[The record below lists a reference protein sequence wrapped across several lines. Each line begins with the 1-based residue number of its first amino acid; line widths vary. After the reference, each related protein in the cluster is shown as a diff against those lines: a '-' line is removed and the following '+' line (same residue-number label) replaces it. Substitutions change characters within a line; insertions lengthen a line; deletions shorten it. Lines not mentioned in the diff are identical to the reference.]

1 MEVGRALLK
10 PRNALMVGGVV
21 YGMGVFY
28 MATRYPQKSNMRKIF
43 TDADKEFQGV
53 HPLHLPGEAPLVM
66 STKK

>member
-1 MEVGRALLK
+1 MEISRTLLK

-28 MATRYPQKSNMRKIF
+28 MATRYFQQSNMRKIF

-53 HPLHLPGEAPLVM
+53 QPLHLPGEAPLSM
-66 STKK
+66 TTKK